1 MGLRTRPSGSGMRP
15 VRRGIPRWFSSLDHV
30 ILLAGIATVFS
41 LCYLLYVIMTG
52 GLSYPL
58 IAGTAVEAIRHN
70 ITLGAK
76 ALIYALWVLIVAAG
90 VRHYRTDSIGYLAA
104 AGGAATYFGLSYV
117 VTAHCPYSASEQL
130 QAEAQMLVNS
140 FHATGMALIVVGLLR
155 VIVGRIIIMT
165 YRPSTAQVT
174 RIPGISYSTDLAAPE
189 PQLMGRPSLLRKC
202 WELHFCRGSVRQ
214 TCPRAVEGVAC
225 WRRRSGCYCDQEL
238 ASQLLSSVHASR
250 GGASM
255 QVAEEVEV
263 QQRRAQDLYRRAVQ
277 QRSRKAARKLCQ
289 ECPIYNEHQKYKY
302 RALSWLA
309 YPVAVIIVALIAR
322 PVQALYQRSDEWIAQ
337 HLSQFNVLPHQ
348 LTDKP
353 LEGLTWL
360 TAENI
365 AVVIVGVLVLAI
377 ILQLAEAAVF
387 RFKL

>member
-1 MGLRTRPSGSGMRP
+1 MRP
-15 VRRGIPRWFSSLDHV
+15 ARRGIPRWFSSLDHL

-52 GLSYPL
+52 GLSYTL
-58 IAGTAVEAIRHN
+58 IGGSEVEAVRNN

-76 ALIYALWVLIVAAG
+76 AFIYALWVLILAAG

-104 AGGAATYFGLSYV
+104 AAGATAYFGLSYV
-117 VTAHCPYSASEQL
+117 VTTNCPYNASEQL
-130 QAEAQMLVNS
+130 QVEAQMLVNS
-140 FHATGMALIVVGLLR
+140 FHTTGLALIVVGLLR
-155 VIVGRIIIMT
+155 IVIGRIIVMT
-165 YRPSTAQVT
+165 YRPSSAQVT

-189 PQLMGRPSLLRKC
+189 PQLLGRPSLMRKC

-214 TCPRAVEGVAC
+214 TCPRAIEGVAC

-238 ASQLLSSVHASR
+238 ASQLLNSVHASR
-250 GGASM
+250 RGANM
-255 QVAEEVEV
+255 QVADEVEA

-277 QRSRKAARKLCQ
+277 QRSKKAARQLCR

-302 RALSWLA
+302 RTISWLA
-309 YPVAVIIVALIAR
+309 YPVAVIIVAMIAR
-322 PVQALYQRSDEWIAQ
+322 PVQELYQRSDEWIAQ
-337 HLSQFNVLPHQ
+337 YLSQFNVLPHQ

-360 TAENI
+360 NAENI
-365 AVVIVGVLVLAI
+365 AVVIVGVLVLAV
-377 ILQLAEAAVF
+377 ILQAAEAAVF
-387 RFKL
+387 RLKL

>member
-1 MGLRTRPSGSGMRP
+1 MGLRTRSTGSGMRP
-15 VRRGIPRWFSSLDHV
+15 VRRGTPRWFSSLDHL

-52 GLSYPL
+52 GLSYTL
-58 IAGTAVEAIRHN
+58 IGGSQVETIRNN

-76 ALIYALWVLIVAAG
+76 AFLYALWVLLLAAG
-90 VRHYRTDSIGYLAA
+90 VRHYRTDSIGFLAAA
-104 AGGAATYFGLSYV
+104 AGGAAYFGLSYV
-117 VTAHCPYSASEQL
+117 VTTHCPYSASAQL
-130 QAEAQMLVNS
+130 QAEAQTLVNS
-140 FHATGMALIVVGLLR
+140 FHATGIALIVVGLLR
-155 VIVGRIIIMT
+155 VIVGRIITMT
-165 YRPSTAQVT
+165 YRPSSAQVT

-189 PQLMGRPSLLRKC
+189 PQLMGRPSLMRKC

-214 TCPRAVEGVAC
+214 TCPRAIEGVAC

-238 ASQLLSSVHASR
+238 ASQLLSSVHSSR
-250 GGASM
+250 TGASM
-255 QVAEEVEV
+255 QVAEEVEA

-277 QRSRKAARKLCQ
+277 QRSKKAARKLCQ

-302 RALSWLA
+302 RALSWLT
-309 YPVAVIIVALIAR
+309 YPTAVIIVALIAR
-322 PVQALYQRSDEWIAQ
+322 PVQELYRRSDEWIAQ
-337 HLSQFNVLPHQ
+337 YLSQFNVLPHQ

-360 TAENI
+360 SAENI

-377 ILQLAEAAVF
+377 ILQAAEAAVF